1 MYGMRVMLSGVMLF
15 LLYVPGAYAQAKDAA
30 PSSVPLSE
38 GTKACIDCHK
48 DLHPGL
54 VQDWLASRHA
64 KITPETA
71 LKTPEAGRRIS
82 ATSVPDGL
90 RSVAVGC
97 YECHTLNPAAHKDN
111 FDHAAYKVNV
121 VVSPND
127 CKTCHPSEAEQYAG
141 SKKAFALANLDKN
154 PVFNALVEAIDGI
167 KGIKNRK
174 LVHLKSSEAT
184 KNDTCYACHGTQVVV
199 KGFKT
204 VSTDVGDM
212 QFPELVNWPNQGVG
226 RINPDGSFGACTSCH
241 PRHRFA
247 IGVARKP
254 YTCAQCHREPD
265 VPAWD
270 VYHGSKHGNIFLSTE
285 REWTF
290 ENVPWVAG
298 RDFFAPTCATCH
310 NSLLS
315 TPDGTTVAARTH
327 DFGSRPWVRI
337 FGLIYAHPQP
347 KSGKTYSIKNKDGLP
362 LPTSF
367 TGEPASAY
375 LIDKDEQTK
384 RLDQMKKICQSCHAS
399 GFTNGHFT
407 KFAASIAEADQMV
420 KAATLLLQGAW
431 DAKLADKSNPF
442 DEAIEQKWMKQWLF
456 YANSVRFG
464 SAMMGAD
471 YATFKQG
478 WWDLTNNLEEMVD
491 LIELKQGQARRPKSP
506 RPARE

>member
-1 MYGMRVMLSGVMLF
+1 MDGMRVMLSGAMLF
-15 LLYVPGAYAQAKDAA
+15 LLCVPEVHAQGKEAA
-30 PSSVPLSE
+30 PPSVPLSE

-64 KITPETA
+64 KTTPETA

-82 ATSVPDGL
+82 ATSVPEAL

-111 FDHAAYKVNV
+111 FDHADYKVNV

-127 CKTCHPSEAEQYAG
+127 CKTCHPTEAEQYGG
-141 SKKAFALANLDKN
+141 SKKAYALANLDNN
-154 PVFNALVEAIDGI
+154 PVFKTLVEAIDGV
-167 KGIKNRK
+167 KGLKDKR
-174 LVHLKSSEAT
+174 LVALKSSEAT
-184 KNDTCYACHGTQVVV
+184 KNDTCYACHGTQVLV
-199 KGFKT
+199 KGLKT
-204 VSTDVGDM
+204 ISTDVGDM

-285 REWTF
+285 REWAF
-290 ENVPWVAG
+290 ENVPWVVG

-315 TPDGTTVAARTH
+315 TPDGTTVATRNH

-347 KSGKTYSIKNKDGLP
+347 KSGKTYSIKNRDGLP
-362 LPTSF
+362 LPTTF
-367 TGEPASAY
+367 TGETASTY
-375 LIDKDEQTK
+375 LIDKDEQDR

-442 DEAIEQKWMKQWLF
+442 DEAIEQKWIKQWLF
-456 YANSVRFG
+456 YANSVRLG
-464 SAMMGAD
+464 SAMMGPD

-478 WWDLTNNLEEMVD
+478 WWDLTNNIAEMDD
-491 LIELKQGQARRPKSP
+491 LIKLKQGEIRRSRSP